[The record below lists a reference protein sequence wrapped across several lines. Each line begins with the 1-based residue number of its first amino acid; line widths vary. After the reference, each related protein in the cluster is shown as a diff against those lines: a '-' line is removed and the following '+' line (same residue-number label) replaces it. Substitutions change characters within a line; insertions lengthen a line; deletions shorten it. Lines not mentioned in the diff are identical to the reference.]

1 MSVKI
6 HPITSLITTC
16 YIIQESGM
24 IMVDAGFSINKSNI
38 IQQVKKLKIN
48 PAEIKLIILT
58 HGDFDHVGAAKYL
71 KEFSGAKVAIHI
83 SDHTLLETGK
93 FNWPK
98 GVGTWGKISRMI
110 MLPLIRKMAAF
121 PAMKADII
129 LDDDDFDLSPFG
141 IHGRI
146 IHTPGHTPGSI
157 SVLLESGELFAGCL
171 AHNRMPFTLKP
182 SLPVYAEHIE
192 TIKASWRKVISAG
205 AQIVYPGHGKPFPVE
220 AMLKYLD

>member
-1 MSVKI
+1 
-6 HPITSLITTC
+6 
-16 YIIQESGM
+16 M
-24 IMVDAGFSINKSNI
+24 IMVDAGFSINKSNT

-48 PAEIKLIILT
+48 PAEIKQIILT

-71 KEFSGAKVAIHI
+71 KEFSGAKVAIHV
-83 SDHTLLETGK
+83 SDHTFLETGK

-146 IHTPGHTPGSI
+146 IHTPGHTPGSV
-157 SVLLESGELFAGCL
+157 SVLLDSGELFAGCL
-171 AHNRMPFTLKP
+171 AHNRMPFTLIP
-182 SLPVYAEHIE
+182 SLPIYAENIE